1 MRKDLPPEPP
11 ESAFIIVAPAD
22 IRQSA
27 AVPMRDESEAERQRR
42 DDIFF
47 AVLGAAIRPPS

>member
-27 AVPMRDESEAERQRR
+27 AVPMRDESKAERQRR